1 MTVTRRWKLAIVA
14 LVVYWPTLFILAHI
28 PIPGKVRDAGVSD
41 KVLHFLAYLIL
52 VFLFWI
58 VLNPNRKVCWR
69 KAAAWL
75 VLLTMLVYGIM
86 DELLQGYWG
95 RSCDVMDLVADLAGV
110 FAGLILLTFFTVR
123 PAAVIICGATI
134 FGMTNV
140 ARVKLADY
148 VPVANA
154 IFHLFSYAV
163 FTLLWI
169 NCMVPRGRFDSL
181 KPPWGRWPAPRP
193 QGSRRKVS
201 PGGLAGGIAA
211 ALALP
216 TVMLLVTKG
225 YSIALG
231 KEFPVQDII
240 LAVVGIAAAVGA
252 VSVSAAV
259 LFRQSTAQVPGAGGG
274 PAPPQGVPRRTWE
287 SSGSP
292 PTGPKGSW
300 RGESDD

>member
-14 LVVYWPTLFILAHI
+14 LAVYWPTLFILAHI

-69 KAAAWL
+69 KAASWL
-75 VLLTMLVYGIM
+75 VLLIMLVYGIM

-181 KPPWGRWPAPRP
+181 KPPWGRWPAPRW
-193 QGSRRKVS
+193 
-201 PGGLAGGIAA
+201 IAA
-211 ALALP
+211 ALAVP
-216 TVMLLVTKG
+216 MVMLLVTKG

-240 LAVVGIAAAVGA
+240 LAVVGIAAVVGA

-259 LFRQSTAQVPGAGGG
+259 LFRQSTAQAPGAGGR

-287 SSGSP
+287 PSGSP
-292 PTGPKGSW
+292 PTG
-300 RGESDD
+300 ESDD